1 MNMAAHGRLDKIHA
15 NKPPTEVLDIRFME
29 REEEKNGKE
38 EIDQFKRGTGDH
50 VADVVC
56 EGKGIE
62 KTGSC
67 DL

>member
-1 MNMAAHGRLDKIHA
+1 
-15 NKPPTEVLDIRFME
+15 ME

-50 VADVVC
+50 AADVVC
-56 EGKGIE
+56 EGEGIE
-62 KTGSC
+62 KAGSC

>member
-1 MNMAAHGRLDKIHA
+1 
-15 NKPPTEVLDIRFME
+15 ME

-38 EIDQFKRGTGDH
+38 EIDQFKRGTGDN
-50 VADVVC
+50 VADVVG

>member
-1 MNMAAHGRLDKIHA
+1 
-15 NKPPTEVLDIRFME
+15 ME

-38 EIDQFKRGTGDH
+38 YIDQFKRGTGDH
-50 VADVVC
+50 ASDVVC

>member
-1 MNMAAHGRLDKIHA
+1 
-15 NKPPTEVLDIRFME
+15 ME

-38 EIDQFKRGTGDH
+38 EIDQFKRSPGNH
-50 VADVVC
+50 VADAVR
-56 EGKGIE
+56 EGEGIE